1 MGSEVTLAD
10 SDREPRLA
18 LTVRPA
24 MPQARV
30 GDAWSDSAVRRNL
43 KRLLANRSGFIGVVL
58 LLFIAV
64 IVAFGPQL
72 APYDPNEIRADARL
86 EPPSPEF
93 WFGTDNYGR
102 DLYSRILVGSRLT
115 AGISAASIILAL
127 LVGVP
132 VGLIAGFSGGRLDH
146 LLSGIS
152 DVFLAFPTIFLG
164 LAVVAVFGVGFTPV
178 ILAIAVVSI
187 PRIARITRGEALVVR
202 EQDYVLAARTLG
214 ASLPYTV
221 FHYVLPN
228 SLGVL
233 VAFTTI
239 YLGEAVVIAA
249 GLSFLGL
256 GVQPP
261 SPEWGALLSSSQ
273 RYFLTAPYL
282 AIIPGIAISLLVL
295 AFNLAGDGLRDLLDP
310 RLRGRGR

>member
-1 MGSEVTLAD
+1 MTLAD
-10 SDREPRLA
+10 SEHDTS
-18 LTVRPA
+18 LTLTLNPA
-24 MPQARV
+24 TNQPVV
-30 GDAWSDSAVRRNL
+30 GEAWSGSSLHRSL
-43 KRLLANRSGFIGVVL
+43 KHLVANRSGFVGIIL
-58 LLFIAV
+58 LLFNGI

-72 APYDPNEIRADARL
+72 APFDPNEIRADARL
-86 EPPSPEF
+86 ERPSSEF

-102 DLYSRILVGSRLT
+102 DLYSRVLVGARLT
-115 AGISAASIILAL
+115 VGISAASIILAL

-132 VGLIAGFSGGRLDH
+132 TGLIAGFSGGRLDH
-146 LLSGIS
+146 IVSGFS
-152 DVFLAFPTIFLG
+152 DIFLAFPTIFLG

-178 ILAIAVVSI
+178 ILAIAVVSV
-187 PRIARITRGEALVVR
+187 PRIARITRSEAMVVR
-202 EQDYVLAARTLG
+202 EHDFVLAARTLG
-214 ASLPYTV
+214 ASLPHIL
-221 FHYVLPN
+221 FRYVLPN

-282 AIIPGIAISLLVL
+282 AIIPGLAISGLVL

-310 RLRGRGR
+310 RLRRREQ

>member
-1 MGSEVTLAD
+1 VTLAD
-10 SDREPRLA
+10 SENESSRA
-18 LTVRPA
+18 LTLRPA
-24 MPQARV
+24 MNHARV
-30 GDAWSDSAVRRNL
+30 GDVWAGSTVQRNL
-43 KRLLANRSGFIGVVL
+43 KLLVANRSGFIGVVL
-58 LLFIAV
+58 LVFIAM

-102 DLYSRILVGSRLT
+102 DLLSRILVGSRLT
-115 AGISAASIILAL
+115 VGISASSIILAL

-132 VGLIAGFSGGRLDH
+132 AGLIAGFSGGRVDH
-146 LLSGIS
+146 IVSGIS

-164 LAVVAVFGVGFTPV
+164 LAVVAVFGVGFVPV

-214 ASLPYTV
+214 ASMPYTV
-221 FHYVLPN
+221 FRYVLPN

-282 AIIPGIAISLLVL
+282 AILPGIAISVLVL